1 MHKNQLQY
9 MQKKVNLIYEDS
21 KPGQTEDLSTV
32 LLKEGQQE
40 LHYLA
45 ALSNSKESL
54 EWSESNKIWIM

>member
-1 MHKNQLQY
+1 